1 MKPIRIIADE
11 NIPNAEQALSP
22 LGSVRLLAGR
32 ELQQQDLK
40 QCDALVLRSVTKVNK
55 ALLENTPVRFVG
67 SCTIG
72 ADHLD
77 TAYLDANN
85 ISWCT
90 APGCNAN
97 SVADY
102 VLSALCAI
110 PDGLDKASLGVGLVG
125 YGGVGKRVAARLR
138 ALGYKVLA
146 YDPFIENLN
155 SLAEVLSQPV
165 VSLHAPLTKTGAYPS
180 FGSVGL
186 AALLA
191 LPEQAI
197 LISAGRGGVVRD
209 SVLKELAARR
219 ADVRL
224 VLDVWEN
231 EPSIDS
237 ELIQLADIATPHI
250 AGYSLDGKRNGLEQI
265 RRRLI
270 QYFDLQ
276 AIAEINWEE
285 ADGDKLHIPIGQ
297 ILASRGEVDSDSK
310 LAALRAAMLTCYD
323 LRRDDKA
330 LRTALLGSFSAGDS
344 EEVRAKAFDR
354 LRKEYPERREI
365 SCYQLTD
372 TAQLN
377 AEQRDV
383 LKALQLT

>member
-22 LGSVRLLAGR
+22 LGAVRLLAGR

-165 VSLHAPLTKTGAYPS
+165 VSLHAPLTQTGSYPS

-209 SVLKELAARR
+209 SVLKELAAQR

-285 ADGDKLHIPIGQ
+285 TDGDKLHIPIGQ
-297 ILASRGEVDSDSK
+297 MLASRGEVDSDSK
-310 LAALRAAMLTCYD
+310 LAALRAAMLACYD

-330 LRTALLGSFSAGDS
+330 LRNALLGSLGTGGAQEARD
-344 EEVRAKAFDR
+344 KAFDR